1 MNKFLPKLRRIRS
14 IQVNILIRM
23 VLSIIIATMI
33 NNLLIYLLLETFNEL
48 NSKWLF
54 NTFPYLMTVIFIINV
69 ICIFLLLTRRIVK
82 DLSKLEHGLHVIS
95 EGNLHYRV
103 SMNRQDELG
112 SVARNINMMAERLQ
126 QQIIKE
132 REMETSKM
140 EMITGISHDLR
151 TPLTSIIGYL
161 ELLRTN
167 SFHNEDEYNR
177 FVQNTYSKATH
188 LKKLLDD
195 LFEYTRLTSIDTHLE
210 LQQIDVRQLLE
221 QLLFEFEPIAQENE
235 LRIVK
240 DMNHMPVSV
249 FIDSEK
255 IARAVDNLLMNA
267 LKYSIKPGTV
277 RISLKL
283 DDQHIHIEVENN
295 GHPLTPEQ
303 EHKLF
308 ERFYKVDYSRSSE
321 GIQTGTG
328 LGLSIA
334 RNIIELHGGTLI
346 LEHKG
351 NLFKFILS
359 LPRNEN
365 PVVSW
370 P

>member
-1 MNKFLPKLRRIRS
+1 
-14 IQVNILIRM
+14 M

-33 NNLLIYLLLETFNEL
+33 NNLFIYFLAVTFNGL
-48 NSKWLF
+48 NNKWVL
-54 NTFPYLMTVIFIINV
+54 NTFPYLMTGLFILNV

-82 DLSKLEHGLHVIS
+82 DLITLEHGLHVIS

-103 SMNRQDELG
+103 SVNRQDELG
-112 SVARNINMMAERLQ
+112 NVARNINMMAERLQ

-167 SFHNEDEYNR
+167 SFQNQDEYNR

-195 LFEYTRLTSIDTHLE
+195 LFEYTRLTSVDTHLE
-210 LQQIDVRQLLE
+210 LKQIDIVQLLE
-221 QLLFEFEPIAQENE
+221 QLLFEFEPIALENKI
-235 LRIVK
+235 RIVK
-240 DMNHMPVSV
+240 DMDHVPVTV
-249 FIDSEK
+249 WIDSEK
-255 IARAVDNLLMNA
+255 IARAIDNLLMNA
-267 LKYSIKPGTV
+267 LKYSIKPGKV
-277 RISLKL
+277 RISLRL
-283 DDQHIHIEVENN
+283 DDQHIHVEVENN
-295 GHPLTPEQ
+295 GNPLTLEQ
-303 EHKLF
+303 ENKLF

-321 GIQTGTG
+321 GIQTGAG

-334 RNIIELHGGTLI
+334 RNIIELHGGTLM
-346 LEHKG
+346 LDHQD
-351 NLFKFILS
+351 NLFRFTLS
-359 LPRNEN
+359 LPRNGK
-365 PVVSW
+365 
-370 P
+370 

>member
-1 MNKFLPKLRRIRS
+1 MAILTIRS
-14 IQVNILIRM
+14 W
-23 VLSIIIATMI
+23 
-33 NNLLIYLLLETFNEL
+33 LIYLLVETFNEL

-54 NTFPYLMTVIFIINV
+54 NTFPYLMTALFILNV

-82 DLSKLEHGLHVIS
+82 DLVTLEQGLHIIS

-103 SMNRQDELG
+103 SVNRQDELG
-112 SVARNINMMAERLQ
+112 NVARNINMMAERLQ

-167 SFHNEDEYNR
+167 SFQNQDEYNR

-188 LKKLLDD
+188 LKKLLND
-195 LFEYTRLTSIDTHLE
+195 LFEYTRLTSMDTHLE
-210 LQQIDVRQLLE
+210 LKQIDVLQLLE

-235 LRIVK
+235 IRLVK
-240 DMNHMPVSV
+240 DMDHVPVTAW
-249 FIDSEK
+249 IDSEK
-255 IARAVDNLLMNA
+255 IARATDNLLMNA

-277 RISLKL
+277 RISMRL
-283 DDQHIHIEVENN
+283 DQQSVHIEVENN
-295 GHPLTPEQ
+295 GNPLTSEQ

-321 GIQTGTG
+321 GIQTGAG

-334 RNIIELHGGTLI
+334 RNIIELHGGTLM
-346 LEHKG
+346 LDHRDD
-351 NLFKFILS
+351 LFKFTLS
-359 LPRNEN
+359 LPRNGNAAPSYPSTPQIEK
-365 PVVSW
+365 
-370 P
+370 